1 MQKMDARQQLLE
13 WIEADR
19 DKLVNFFSEFL
30 SKASPNPPGDTRTA
44 AAFVAD
50 YLNSKGIEYEIIAP
64 QEQMPNILA
73 TVRGN
78 GPGHHLVLNGHIDV
92 FPASE
97 SETWTH
103 GPWSGAI
110 ADGAVWGRGASDMNC
125 LLYTS
130 PSPRD

>member
-1 MQKMDARQQLLE
+1 MDARQQLLE

-30 SKASPNPPGDTRTA
+30 SKPSPNPPGVTSTA
-44 AAFVAD
+44 TAYIAD
-50 YLNSKGIEYEIIAP
+50 YLNSKGIEFKTIAP
-64 QEQMPNILA
+64 QEHMPNILA

-97 SETWTH
+97 SENWTH
-103 GPWSGAI
+103 GPLSGVI
-110 ADGAVWGRGASDMNC
+110 ADVAVWARCVRHEGR
-125 LLYTS
+125 Y
-130 PSPRD
+130 